1 MGKLRL
7 GCTICMCS
15 NDISF
20 FFLGEKKGISSNCAY
35 IYIYITFR
43 IFFLIVNLRIV
54 NYYVGFGNHAPA
66 MRC

>member
-1 MGKLRL
+1 MRKLRL

-20 FFLGEKKGISSNCAY
+20 FFFFWEKKRVLVQSVH
-35 IYIYITFR
+35 IYITSR
-43 IFFLIVNLRIV
+43 IFFLIINLRIV
-54 NYYVGFGNHAPA
+54 NYYVGFGNHAPT